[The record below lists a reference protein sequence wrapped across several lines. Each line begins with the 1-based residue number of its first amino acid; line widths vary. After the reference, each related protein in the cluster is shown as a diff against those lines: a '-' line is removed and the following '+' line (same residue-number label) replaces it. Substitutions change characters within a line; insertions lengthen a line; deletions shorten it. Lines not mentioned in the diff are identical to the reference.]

1 MRIKSLF
8 ALPLLAALSAS
19 GGAQPQSVIAPLF
32 AADPGTRAA
41 LLIENGRVIAKRYAP
56 GFSDA
61 NRFISWSD
69 RKSVGEGKSV
79 SVRVDLGGRRIIKK
93 KQQTTHTKQHH
104 LQ

>member
-32 AADPGTRAA
+32 AADPGTRVV

-61 NRFISWSD
+61 NRFISWSMA
-69 RKSVGEGKSV
+69 KTVPELLVGELVADGQLSTET
-79 SVRVDLGGRRIIKK
+79 GRASCRGDVLHYVLI
-93 KQQTTHTKQHH
+93 
-104 LQ
+104 

>member
-32 AADPGTRAA
+32 AADPGTRAV
-41 LLIENGRVIAKRYAP
+41 LLIENGRAIAKRYAP

-61 NRFISWSD
+61 NRFISSSTAKTVPALPAGSLAAD
-69 RKSVGEGKSV
+69 GSPAPSIRRALEREV
-79 SVRVDLGGRRIIKK
+79 VRL
-93 KQQTTHTKQHH
+93 TAE
-104 LQ
+104 

>member
-32 AADPGTRAA
+32 AADPGTRAV

-61 NRFISWSD
+61 NRFISWSMA
-69 RKSVGEGKSV
+69 KTVTAMLVGELVADGKQIGRASCRE
-79 SVRVDLGGRRIIKK
+79 RVCKYV
-93 KQQTTHTKQHH
+93 
-104 LQ
+104 